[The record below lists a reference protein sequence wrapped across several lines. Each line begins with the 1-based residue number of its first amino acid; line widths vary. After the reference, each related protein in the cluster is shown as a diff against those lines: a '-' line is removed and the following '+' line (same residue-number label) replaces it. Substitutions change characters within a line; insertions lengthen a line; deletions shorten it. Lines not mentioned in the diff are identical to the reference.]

1 MEEIG
6 VATTGFEDLGIR
18 TLSYRSSQR
27 TRCEHP
33 GEIRIRPPSSS
44 GLGRRPF
51 TAVAR
56 VRIPLGVRDN
66 GNVGTYVVRRKS
78 KALWRS
84 WLARRPVTAEVA
96 GSSPVRV
103 AITARQFGLQE
114 PVPSGQVAQLVRASA

>member
-1 MEEIG
+1 MVEIG

-56 VRIPLGVRDN
+56 VRIPLGVRN
-66 GNVGTYVVRRKS
+66 TETWSMLES

-103 AITARQFGLQE
+103 AITARQFGLRE

>member
-27 TRCEHP
+27 TRCERP

-56 VRIPLGVRDN
+56 VRICRWG
-66 GNVGTYVVRRKS
+66 YVTT
-78 KALWRS
+78 
-84 WLARRPVTAEVA
+84 VTLNIC
-96 GSSPVRV
+96 S
-103 AITARQFGLQE
+103 RQEKQG
-114 PVPSGQVAQLVRASA
+114 PVAQLVSAPPCHGGGRGFESRQGRHHGEAVRFARAGAFRAR

>member
-1 MEEIG
+1 MG
-6 VATTGFEDLGIR
+6 SGN
-18 TLSYRSSQR
+18 LSYRSSQR
-27 TRCEHP
+27 AGVAEYP
-33 GEIRIRPPSSS
+33 EEIRIRPPSSS

-56 VRIPLGVRDN
+56 VRIPLGVRDAA
-66 GNVGTYVVRRKS
+66 TRSESSTQES

-103 AITARQFGLQE
+103 AISARYVCGPLG
-114 PVPSGQVAQLVRASA
+114 GQYLPAR